1 VSARS
6 VTTGYTGVHGGLR
19 KLNPNVP
26 RRGIGRAS
34 KRLIGRSDSRR
45 EMRFLLTVAVL
56 AGLTL
61 VGTAQE
67 KPKQFKTKSSANKME
82 AAPKSTA
89 GLRTPGGATTS
100 ATSKELRSVEREHTK
115 PVGTTH
121 APKKA
126 PGTAA
131 LKPAKEHPNPP
142 INFGGSGKG
151 GSGTN
156 TRHPDPYKGR
166 LKQKGSG
173 HH

>member
-1 VSARS
+1 M
-6 VTTGYTGVHGGLR
+6 HGGR
-19 KLNPNVP
+19 PRLNQNVP
-26 RRGIGRAS
+26 GSGIGRAS

-45 EMRFLLTVAVL
+45 EMRVLLTVAVL

-67 KPKQFKTKSSANKME
+67 KPKQFKTKSSANKVE

-89 GLRTPGGATTS
+89 GIRAPGGATTS
-100 ATSKELRSVEREHTK
+100 ATSKELKGVEREHTK
-115 PVGTTH
+115 PVGSAR

-142 INFGGSGKG
+142 INFGGNGKG